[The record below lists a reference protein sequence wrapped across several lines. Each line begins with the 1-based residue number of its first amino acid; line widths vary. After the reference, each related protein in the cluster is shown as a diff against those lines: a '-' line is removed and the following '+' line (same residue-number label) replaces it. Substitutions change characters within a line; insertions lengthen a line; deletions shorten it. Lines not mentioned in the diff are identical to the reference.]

1 MSSRISARFSAEAAL
16 LAASVVT
23 AQSTPLAVVNVGA
36 PAINCVFNTTCTV
49 TVNDSTGNIP
59 LPGISGT
66 ARLQSRTYV
75 GAKGAPGAG
84 KQVYEY
90 RVDLTQAVGILNI
103 PCVTALTVN
112 FGPVSKLQYNGGGPL
127 DDVFV
132 VTSGGLGTVGIA
144 AANKFGNIVTFN
156 FSAPVCAG
164 GHPGAG
170 ATSYFFGLA
179 STTPPMAITAMVR
192 PSGGPALAVPAR
204 APSH

>member
-1 MSSRISARFSAEAAL
+1 MHGWMCVRMSAGAAL
-16 LAASVVT
+16 LAASVVA
-23 AQSTPLAVVNVGA
+23 AQGAPLAVVNVGA
-36 PAINCVFNTTCTV
+36 PAINCVFNTSCTV
-49 TVNDSTGNIP
+49 TVSDSIGNIP

-75 GAKGAPGAG
+75 GAPPAPGAG
-84 KQVYEY
+84 KHVYEY

-103 PCVTALTVN
+103 PCVTALTIN
-112 FGPVSKLQYNGGGPL
+112 FGPVSKLQYNGSGPL

-132 VTSGGLGTVGIA
+132 VTSGGLGTVGIGS
-144 AANKFGNIVTFN
+144 ANKFGNIVTFV
-156 FSAPVCAG
+156 FSSPICAG

-179 STTPPMAITAMVR
+179 STTPPMAISAMVR